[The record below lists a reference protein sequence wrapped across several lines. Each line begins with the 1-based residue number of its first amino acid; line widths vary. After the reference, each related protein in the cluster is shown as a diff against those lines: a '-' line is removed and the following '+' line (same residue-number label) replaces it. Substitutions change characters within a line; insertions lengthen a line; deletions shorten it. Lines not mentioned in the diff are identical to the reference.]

1 MQMEILI
8 FRSAAISKSIENY
21 SPIAAGYEAQSW
33 KRREYRFPESTIDSA
48 YDHCL
53 GGSFCPAPLQ
63 RRQIIC
69 LCCPPPITG
78 ISGINREQARKNG
91 KALKNK
97 DFRDAKRESAGC
109 KL

>member
-21 SPIAAGYEAQSW
+21 SPIATGYEAQSW

-53 GGSFCPAPLQ
+53 GGSLLSRTIATPSNYMPSRHHCE
-63 RRQIIC
+63 
-69 LCCPPPITG
+69 
-78 ISGINREQARKNG
+78 N
-91 KALKNK
+91 
-97 DFRDAKRESAGC
+97 
-109 KL
+109 

>member
-1 MQMEILI
+1 MALLL
-8 FRSAAISKSIENY
+8 
-21 SPIAAGYEAQSW
+21 
-33 KRREYRFPESTIDSA
+33 
-48 YDHCL
+48 CL
-53 GGSFCPAPLQ
+53 AS
-63 RRQIIC
+63 RRQSFPYQRLC
-69 LCCPPPITG
+69 SVNVPSQKLQKLGTPACGCCPPPITG